1 LKTDKSSMLLYAVTD
16 RTWLKGRSLANAVEE
31 ALKAGVTFLQLR
43 EKNLDFSSFLELARD
58 IKKIADKYR
67 VPYVI
72 NDNVDIAIACGADG
86 VHVGQE
92 DMDAKEVRKTIG
104 PDKILGVSA
113 QTVEQAVNAE
123 NNGADYI
130 GVGSVFPTST
140 KPDAETVSFETLRNI
155 CKAVSIPVVAIGG
168 INKDNAIKL
177 AGTGIDGIAVVSA
190 IFARDDITKAVR
202 ELRQVSSRLVGYKS

>member
-1 LKTDKSSMLLYAVTD
+1 MKTDKSSMLLYAVTD

-104 PDKILGVSA
+104 PDKILGVST